1 MREPAGSPRP
11 FNRRTAGP
19 PNGRETSPADPW
31 DPIHDEGTLMDN
43 SNQDAQQPGN
53 HRQDTRAWQMTLA
66 AIRGWSAGMG
76 RALADFLLDG
86 VLHHR

>member
-1 MREPAGSPRP
+1 
-11 FNRRTAGP
+11 
-19 PNGRETSPADPW
+19 
-31 DPIHDEGTLMDN
+31 MDN